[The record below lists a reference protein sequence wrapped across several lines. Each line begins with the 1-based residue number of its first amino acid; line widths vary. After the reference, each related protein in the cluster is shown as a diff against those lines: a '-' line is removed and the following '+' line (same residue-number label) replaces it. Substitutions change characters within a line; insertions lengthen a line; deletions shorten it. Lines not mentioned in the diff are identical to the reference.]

1 MYELETE
8 VKAFHDT
15 SKRLYEKVAALESEA
30 MKDFGQIKRL
40 KETVVKK
47 DDEMKCLRNVIKN
60 NNSSISKFETENSDL
75 KKTMKREEKDV

>member
-1 MYELETE
+1 
-8 VKAFHDT
+8 
-15 SKRLYEKVAALESEA
+15 

-75 KKTMKREEKDV
+75 KKTMKREEKDVYNQTFTKWKVFSQQICIFKFPPR